1 MLCNNHAS
9 AVVNGSHKREPISI
23 APHVDRSLTVRK
35 KQVEPINE
43 DVRRVDVSLR
53 HLPNRNVTA
62 A

>member
-1 MLCNNHAS
+1 MQQSCQRCGKRFTQTGADKYCPACREELDS
-9 AVVNGSHKREPISI
+9 AQ
-23 APHVDRSLTVRK
+23 K